1 LPYYSACKYISKL
14 IIIKISNINM
24 HKRKIYLEV
33 TKIDKATL
41 VFFSKTLIKYIKWT
55 GFDMIPLK

>member
-1 LPYYSACKYISKL
+1 
-14 IIIKISNINM
+14 M